1 MTYPPPAV
9 FDIAPMQAPL
19 FTLKW
24 PMPSNTFQHQ
34 TSVPP
39 RPIGRPWFVKIALFH
54 CLPYLFLPAIAHS
67 AADWETT
74 ASLSQA
80 VESYT
85 RSQTADLPG
94 RVLIGIGAID
104 PRLRLPRCKQTTPFV
119 SPGSKLWGN
128 GTIGLRCKE
137 PTPWTIYVPVTVSVI
152 VGIVTT
158 SQPLPRGH
166 LLTASDLVI
175 RDGDL
180 TQLPAGTL
188 TDTAPALGKLLAVSI
203 PSGTALRVD
212 MLRATLAVVQGQQ
225 VRLLVQGR
233 GFKVNSEGT
242 ALTSASIGQPVSV
255 RTASGRVVSGIAR
268 GQGLVEL
275 PP

>member
-1 MTYPPPAV
+1 
-9 FDIAPMQAPL
+9 
-19 FTLKW
+19 
-24 PMPSNTFQHQ
+24 MPSNTLRHR
-34 TSVPP
+34 TSGLPH
-39 RPIGRPWFVKIALFH
+39 PIGRPWFVKIALIP
-54 CLPYLFLPAIAHS
+54 CLLYLFLPAIAHG

-74 ASLSQA
+74 ASLSQV
-80 VESYT
+80 VESYA

-94 RVLIGIGAID
+94 RVLIGVGTID
-104 PRLRLPRCKQTTPFV
+104 PRLHLPRCTQPAPFLP
-119 SPGSKLWGN
+119 PGSKLWGN
-128 GTIGLRCKE
+128 GTVGIRCKE
-137 PTPWTIYVPVTVSVI
+137 PNPWTIYVPVTVNVI

-158 SQPLPRGH
+158 SRPLPRGH
-166 LLTASDLVI
+166 LLTASDLVT

-188 TDTAPALGKLLAVSI
+188 TDTAPALGKLLVVSI

-212 MLRATLAVVQGQQ
+212 MLRATLAVVQGQK

-233 GFKVNSEGT
+233 GFRVNSEGT